1 MSGYPLKETRARV
14 EKHIY
19 RTPVLSSRLL
29 NSMSGAELFFKC
41 DNFQMAGS
49 YKIRGATNA
58 ILSIPEDK
66 RQQGVA
72 THSSGNFAQALSL
85 ASKHLGIPAYI
96 VMPENAPSVKMN
108 AVRDYGGKISTCPA
122 TLKDREETLAKIIS
136 ETGATSIH
144 PSNDYHVIMGQATMS
159 AELIEEIGNL
169 DAIVVPVGGGGIL
182 AGTCISK
189 AEMKPTIEIFGAE
202 PAGADDAFHS
212 LRLGKIMPSLQP
224 NTIADGLRTQLGDIN
239 FPIIQKYVKEILR
252 VEDEDII
259 EAMKLIWERMKIIVE
274 PSSAI
279 TFAAVLKNKEQFLGK
294 KVGLIITGGNVS
306 LSQLPF

>member
-108 AVRDYGGKISTCPA
+108 AVRDYGGKIITCPA